1 MSELSYVYYH
11 HSDYLAHILN
21 LCSSGYLWWIPAPGM
36 YCTIGAFGQDS
47 CFDTN
52 NNRVIVQQ
60 RDSDETNPFG
70 GSLIIPTVAADPSLS
85 FTAASDDE
93 SMDEV
98 PQGQEGNSGSTTTLT
113 SVLSLLS
120 PMLVLP
126 LLL

>member
-1 MSELSYVYYH
+1 MSL
-11 HSDYLAHILN
+11 
-21 LCSSGYLWWIPAPGM
+21 GYLWWIPAPGM
-36 YCTIGAFGQDS
+36 YCAIGAFGQDS

-60 RDSDETNPFG
+60 RDLDESNPFIG
-70 GSLIIPTVAADPSLS
+70 GNLIIPTVAADPSLS
-85 FTAASDDE
+85 FAAAAPDDE
-93 SMDEV
+93 STDES
-98 PQGQEGNSGSTTTLT
+98 PQGQEGSSDSTMTLR

>member
-1 MSELSYVYYH
+1 MCLLLLSYYPTTWLIV
-11 HSDYLAHILN
+11 LN
-21 LCSSGYLWWIPAPGM
+21 LCSLGYLWWIPAPGM
-36 YCTIGAFGQDS
+36 YCAIGAFGQDS

-60 RDSDETNPFG
+60 RDLDESNPFIG
-70 GSLIIPTVAADPSLS
+70 GNLIIPTVAADPSLS
-85 FTAASDDE
+85 FAAAAPDDE
-93 SMDEV
+93 STDES
-98 PQGQEGNSGSTTTLT
+98 PQGQEGSSDSTMTLR